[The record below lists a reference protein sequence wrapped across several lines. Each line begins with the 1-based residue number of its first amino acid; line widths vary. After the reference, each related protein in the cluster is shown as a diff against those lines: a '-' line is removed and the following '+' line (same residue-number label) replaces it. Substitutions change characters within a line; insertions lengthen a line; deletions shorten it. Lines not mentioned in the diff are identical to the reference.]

1 MKNKEFMDNFTAIVK
16 KVVSPMDSAMGDIY
30 NF

>member
-16 KVVSPMDSAMGDIY
+16 KVVSLRDSAMGDIY

>member
-16 KVVSPMDSAMGDIY
+16 KVVSLMDSAMGYIY